1 MSKILTALPNLLL
14 LNGQATKD
22 EVISVKEIDITDD
35 EVEALSLNQEIE
47 HFNDILD
54 SIATLPNYTKMFH
67 TNFMQKL
74 KDEIDILNSN
84 CNISNYLFTV
94 NVLKAKFNMY
104 NYLNR
109 ELIELC
115 QVNAVDKKTIE
126 KVFLILNA
134 INEKNQKV
142 QNDLVNLIFQ
152 LSPRIDQQIAF
163 YRKEYNDIKGDLKII
178 KEGMKEKEK
187 MNKVLYDNNKILQ
200 AKVNAY
206 QNNSINNNQSNNSTI
221 NKAPIDLGASSAKKE
236 NKFKSSYTFL
246 KKETD
251 KILESNLKN
260 KTISSNE
267 ESTKNIY
274 ISNINLKQTNYIPSP
289 KLPNTEQYVLKKNRS
304 TSNINTATISP
315 RILTQKQ
322 LLQVITEIYAS
333 KSQYDKKCYDYHL
346 PKETLEQHMYTFLNN
361 KYGLKNL
368 TIEWATSI
376 INGIKQYSQ
385 TNSEVCLFGKILRN
399 ELEEESY
406 QVYLKLKS
414 TIYELLGYYYQTKYP
429 YKSTKE
435 IDRMLKEKQGSYL
448 IEEEWKT
455 LIKYLFPK
463 DSETV
468 LSKINEYIENSRN
481 ERAQTDNKV
490 NTYAYS
496 SGNSRKLTR
505 EELKSLNRKEN
516 DLKILY
522 SDFNKILL
530 EIQIRLRDKY
540 LSNFVSTFKQIDEDD
555 DGVLNEEQFRDLI
568 IKLELYPLESV
579 GEEYE
584 KLIDKIDPFNT
595 QVFTFSDCVK
605 LLANEYVDDGK
616 TKALDKIAM
625 NTVTEENVDNN
636 NNATN

>member
-163 YRKEYNDIKGDLKII
+163 YRKEYNNIKGDLKII

-221 NKAPIDLGASSAKKE
+221 NKASIDLGALSAKKE

-322 LLQVITEIYAS
+322 LLQVITDIYAS

>member
-178 KEGMKEKEK
+178 KEGMREKEK

-221 NKAPIDLGASSAKKE
+221 NKASIDLGASSAKKE

-289 KLPNTEQYVLKKNRS
+289 KLPNTEQYVLQKNRS

-468 LSKINEYIENSRN
+468 LSKIIEYIENSRN

>member
-221 NKAPIDLGASSAKKE
+221 NKASIDLGTSSAKKE

>member
-221 NKAPIDLGASSAKKE
+221 NKASIDLGASSAKKE

-361 KYGLKNL
+361 
-368 TIEWATSI
+368 
-376 INGIKQYSQ
+376 
-385 TNSEVCLFGKILRN
+385 
-399 ELEEESY
+399 
-406 QVYLKLKS
+406 
-414 TIYELLGYYYQTKYP
+414 
-429 YKSTKE
+429 
-435 IDRMLKEKQGSYL
+435 
-448 IEEEWKT
+448 
-455 LIKYLFPK
+455 
-463 DSETV
+463 
-468 LSKINEYIENSRN
+468 
-481 ERAQTDNKV
+481 
-490 NTYAYS
+490 
-496 SGNSRKLTR
+496 
-505 EELKSLNRKEN
+505 
-516 DLKILY
+516 
-522 SDFNKILL
+522 
-530 EIQIRLRDKY
+530 
-540 LSNFVSTFKQIDEDD
+540 
-555 DGVLNEEQFRDLI
+555 
-568 IKLELYPLESV
+568 
-579 GEEYE
+579 
-584 KLIDKIDPFNT
+584 
-595 QVFTFSDCVK
+595 
-605 LLANEYVDDGK
+605 
-616 TKALDKIAM
+616 
-625 NTVTEENVDNN
+625 
-636 NNATN
+636 

>member
-54 SIATLPNYTKMFH
+54 SIATLPNYTKIFH

-221 NKAPIDLGASSAKKE
+221 NKASIDLGASSAKKE